1 MTDVGDALE
10 RAVRRHFPVLEVH
23 RTDGAVR
30 FVVSDGP
37 HLTQAFRGLRR
48 DLHGLGY
55 VPLLRRHR
63 GRVWL
68 HLVPRP
74 PQGGGNRWVV
84 VALFLATVGTTFATG
99 FLASQRFAQVLRE
112 VPHAVLRAG
121 YWPNPWLDGLT
132 FSGALMAILLVHELG
147 HKLAA
152 RVHGIEASGPYF
164 IPFPPLLIGG
174 EMSLGTMGA
183 VIFSREPAPD
193 RDGLFDLGASGPV
206 AGLVVAAVVLW
217 LGLERT
223 VLLDL
228 NALCPGLRVA
238 ECGPL
243 LALPRFPFGLPW
255 VVDQAVRWRF
265 GASPEVIAY
274 LDPLLDAATIGVF
287 VTAVN
292 LLPASSLDG
301 GHVTRALLGERWH
314 RWGSY
319 VAVALL
325 FLMGLWLMAIL
336 LLFLL
341 SRGHPGPMDDLSP
354 ASPARRWVGV
364 GLLGVFLLSLPWS
377 NFLFLLRLVAE
388 LVGWPAR
395 L

>member
-1 MTDVGDALE
+1 MTYAGDPLE
-10 RAVRRHFPVLEVH
+10 AVVRRHFPVLEIH
-23 RTDGAVR
+23 RADGAVG

-37 HLTQAFRGLRR
+37 HVTGSFRALRR
-48 DLHGLGY
+48 ELVPLGY
-55 VPLLRRHR
+55 SPLLRRR
-63 GRVWL
+63 GDRLWL
-68 HLVPRP
+68 HVVPRP
-74 PQGGGNRWVV
+74 RPGENRMWLVA
-84 VALFLATVGTTFATG
+84 ALFLATVGTTFATG
-99 FLASQRFAQVLRE
+99 YLASQRFSQVLRE

-121 YWPNPWLDGLT
+121 YWPNPWVDGLT
-132 FSGALMAILLVHELG
+132 FSAALMAILLVHELG
-147 HKLAA
+147 HKVAA

-164 IPFPPLLIGG
+164 IPFPPLLLGG

-183 VIFSREPAPD
+183 VIFSKEPAPD

-228 NALCPGLRVA
+228 QALCPGLRP
-238 ECGPL
+238 ETCGPL

-255 VVDQAVRWRF
+255 VVDRVVSWRF
-265 GASPEVIAY
+265 GASPEVVAY
-274 LDPLLDAATIGVF
+274 LDPLLDAAVIGVF

-319 VAVALL
+319 VAVGLL
-325 FLMGLWLMAIL
+325 FLMGLWLMAVL

-341 SRGHPGPMDDLSP
+341 SRGHPGPMDDVSP
-354 ASPARRWVGV
+354 PSPVRQGAGLA
-364 GLLGVFLLSLPWS
+364 LLGVFVLSLPWS
-377 NFLFLLRLVAE
+377 NFLLLVRVLTE
-388 LVGWPAR
+388 LFGR
-395 L
+395 

>member
-1 MTDVGDALE
+1 MTELGDPLE
-10 RAVRRHFPVLEVH
+10 RAVRRHFAVLEVH
-23 RTDGAVR
+23 RTDGTVR
-30 FVVSDGP
+30 FVIPDGP
-37 HLTQAFRGLRR
+37 HPAGAFRSLRR
-48 DLHGLGY
+48 ELLALGY
-55 VPLLRRHR
+55 SPLLRRHR

-68 HLVPRP
+68 YLVPRP
-74 PQGGGNRWVV
+74 PRGASNRWLV

-99 FLASQRFAQVLRE
+99 FLASQRFSQVLRE

-121 YWPNPWLDGLT
+121 YWPNPWVDGLT
-132 FSGALMAILLVHELG
+132 FSAALMAILLVHELG

-152 RVHGIEASGPYF
+152 QAHGIEASGPYF
-164 IPFPPLLIGG
+164 IPFPPLLVGG

-183 VIFSREPAPD
+183 VIFSKEPAPD

-206 AGLVVAAVVLW
+206 AGLVVAALVLW
-217 LGLERT
+217 VGLDRT

-228 NALCPGLRVA
+228 AALCPGLRP
-238 ECGPL
+238 ENCGPL

-255 VVDQAVRWRF
+255 VVDHVVRWRF
-265 GASPEVIAY
+265 GASPEVVAY
-274 LDPLLDAATIGVF
+274 LDPLLDAAVIGVF

-319 VAVALL
+319 LAVGLL

-341 SRGHPGPMDDLSP
+341 SRGHPGPMDDLTPPSP
-354 ASPARRWVGV
+354 SRRWAGV
-364 GLLGVFLLSLPWS
+364 GLLAVFLASLPWT
-377 NFLFLLRLVAE
+377 NFLLVLRLLGE
-388 LVGWPAR
+388 LVGR
-395 L
+395 

>member
-1 MTDVGDALE
+1 MTYADDPLE
-10 RAVRRHFPVLEVH
+10 LVVRRHFPVREVH
-23 RTDGAVR
+23 RADGAVG

-37 HLTQAFRGLRR
+37 HVSASFRALRR
-48 DLHGLGY
+48 ELGTLGY
-55 VPLLRRHR
+55 SPLLRRR
-63 GRVWL
+63 QGRLWL

-74 PQGGGNRWVV
+74 RAGGDHRWLVA
-84 VALFLATVGTTFATG
+84 ALFLATVATTFATG
-99 FLASQRFAQVLRE
+99 YLASQRFSQVLRE

-132 FSGALMAILLVHELG
+132 FSAALMAILLVHELG

-152 RVHGIEASGPYF
+152 QVHGIEASGPYF
-164 IPFPPLLIGG
+164 IPFPPLLVGG

-193 RDGLFDLGASGPV
+193 RDGLFDLGASGPI
-206 AGLVVAAVVLW
+206 AGLLVAAAVLW

-228 NALCPGLRVA
+228 HALCPGLRP
-238 ECGPL
+238 ESCEPL

-255 VVDQAVRWRF
+255 VVDRVVSWRF
-265 GASPEVIAY
+265 GASPEVVAY
-274 LDPLLDAATIGVF
+274 LDPLLDAAVIGVF

-319 VAVALL
+319 LAVVLL
-325 FLMGLWLMAIL
+325 FLMGLWLMAVL

-341 SRGHPGPMDDLSP
+341 SRGHPGPMDDVTPPSTV
-354 ASPARRWVGV
+354 RRWAGV
-364 GLLGVFLLSLPWS
+364 ALAGVFLLSLPWS
-377 NFLFLLRLVAE
+377 NFLLLVRVLTE
-388 LVGWPAR
+388 LFGQLW
-395 L
+395 

>member
-1 MTDVGDALE
+1 MTDLGDPLE
-10 RAVRRHFPVLEVH
+10 RAVRRHVPVLEVH
-23 RTDGAVR
+23 RADGALG
-30 FVVSDGP
+30 FVVADSP
-37 HLTQAFRGLRR
+37 HLTPAFRSLRR
-48 DLHGLGY
+48 ELAALGY
-55 VPLLRRHR
+55 TPLLRRRH

-68 HLVPRP
+68 HLVPKP
-74 PQGGGNRWVV
+74 PRGGSNRWLV
-84 VALFLATVGTTFATG
+84 VALFLATLATTFATG
-99 FLASQRFAQVLRE
+99 FLASQRFAQVLQQ

-132 FSGALMAILLVHELG
+132 FSAALMSILLVHELG

-164 IPFPPLLIGG
+164 IPFPPLLVGS

-183 VIFSREPAPD
+183 VIFSKEPAPD

-217 LGLERT
+217 VGLERT

-228 NALCPGLRVA
+228 HALCPGLQP
-238 ECGPL
+238 ENCGPL

-255 VVDQAVRWRF
+255 VVDQVVRWRF
-265 GASPEVIAY
+265 GASADVVPY
-274 LDPLLDAATIGVF
+274 LDPLLDAAVIGLF

-319 VAVALL
+319 LAVGLL
-325 FLMGLWLMAIL
+325 FLMGLWLMAVL

-341 SRGHPGPMDDLSP
+341 SRGHPGPMDDLTPPS
-354 ASPARRWVGV
+354 AGRLWAGL
-364 GLLGVFLLSLPWS
+364 GLLAVFLASLPWTT
-377 NFLFLLRLVAE
+377 FLLLFRLLGE
-388 LVGWPAR
+388 LVGRW